1 MYFFDETETDR
12 GAIPAEV
19 AVVLQDD
26 AVRDL
31 ALRAAGLSERSLKA
45 ISAWSTAPAPCRRSM
60 ADAVPARQVTVSNAW
75 QASCQSL
82 GFEPA

>member
-1 MYFFDETETDR
+1 MYFFHESETDR

-45 ISAWSTAPAPCRRSM
+45 ISDMVDSARSLQGQPSTRRSGQ
-60 ADAVPARQVTVSNAW
+60 ADHH
-75 QASCQSL
+75 
-82 GFEPA
+82 E

>member
-1 MYFFDETETDR
+1 MYFFDETETER

-31 ALRAAGLSERSLKA
+31 AVRAAGLSEHSLKA
-45 ISAWSTAPAPCRRSM
+45 ISDMVDSARSLQSQPPSRPSRQ
-60 ADAVPARQVTVSNAW
+60 ADDS
-75 QASCQSL
+75 
-82 GFEPA
+82 E

>member
-1 MYFFDETETDR
+1 MYFSDETDR

-19 AVVLQDD
+19 AVALQDD

-45 ISAWSTAPAPCRRSM
+45 TSDMVDSARSLQGQPPLRRSGPT
-60 ADAVPARQVTVSNAW
+60 DGSK
-75 QASCQSL
+75 
-82 GFEPA
+82 

>member
-1 MYFFDETETDR
+1 MYFFDESETDR
-12 GAIPAEV
+12 GAIPTEV

-45 ISAWSTAPAPCRRSM
+45 ISDMVDSARALQEEAPTRRLHNAP
-60 ADAVPARQVTVSNAW
+60 DKK
-75 QASCQSL
+75 
-82 GFEPA
+82 

>member
-1 MYFFDETETDR
+1 MYFFDESETDR

-19 AVVLQDD
+19 TVALQDD

-45 ISAWSTAPAPCRRSM
+45 ISDMVDSARSLQ
-60 ADAVPARQVTVSNAW
+60 ARPPSRSSRQT
-75 QASCQSL
+75 
-82 GFEPA
+82 GEG

>member
-1 MYFFDETETDR
+1 MYFFDEPETER

-31 ALRAAGLSERSLKA
+31 ALRAAGLSEHSLKA
-45 ISAWSTAPAPCRRSM
+45 ISDMVDSARSLQAQPPSRRSSP
-60 ADAVPARQVTVSNAW
+60 ADGSN
-75 QASCQSL
+75 
-82 GFEPA
+82 

>member
-1 MYFFDETETDR
+1 MYFFDENEADR

-19 AVVLQDD
+19 AVALQDD

-45 ISAWSTAPAPCRRSM
+45 ISDMVDSARSLQAQPSLRRLSH
-60 ADAVPARQVTVSNAW
+60 ARD
-75 QASCQSL
+75 
-82 GFEPA
+82 GE